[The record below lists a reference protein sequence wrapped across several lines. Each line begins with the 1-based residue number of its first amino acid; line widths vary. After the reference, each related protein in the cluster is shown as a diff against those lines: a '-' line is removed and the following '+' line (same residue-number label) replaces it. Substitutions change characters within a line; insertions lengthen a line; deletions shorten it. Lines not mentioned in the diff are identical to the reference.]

1 MLLTQEDSAGGT
13 ADPHYVWR
21 TVALRNGPLAI
32 FIKLV
37 GCTAHVRICTRE
49 LRLQRNLEQLMIKR
63 IRYKVKVLV
72 ELARNVQ
79 RSHSNDAMVWRH

>member
-32 FIKLV
+32 FISWWD
-37 GCTAHVRICTRE
+37 
-49 LRLQRNLEQLMIKR
+49 
-63 IRYKVKVLV
+63 
-72 ELARNVQ
+72 ARRTSESVHGSFVFNVIL
-79 RSHSNDAMVWRH
+79 SS